1 MVDSESLIINRA
13 LDFFESKL
21 ASFAGKST
29 ADAYGK
35 ALMSFRAFASAVQ
48 AAEECFTQ
56 RLLEDWYVSMRV
68 KGLTAKTSAYYFD
81 NIASL
86 YNAAAKQAEAGP
98 TDIFRAVKGKI
109 KDFDC
114 NDRAFLITDADYE
127 RFANMV
133 NGRASSDFHTVIDTV
148 AMALTDSSLT
158 LRDIALMKKVDTDGL
173 SYRGRVIARRNI
185 EPKRK
190 YVFALDQSRL
200 TTRQAEAAL
209 AADIKTLFASYG
221 LPLFGSVA
229 DTIRS
234 YRAYAALMNG
244 VAASDT
250 LGTDWRYAP
259 ALPVLAVCTPHKVSA
274 ETAERVDRI
283 VCESIFDDTEHWYA
297 MRLRPRVSFG
307 DVVRRF
313 DDTDCQLRRPEMFY
327 PCEEIAKK
335 IGRKLVWREKPV
347 ISDVVFFKSRKAEI
361 YPMFMLLYDLA
372 WCYRSGRNRSGAY
385 AVIPDNAMRQ
395 FQETIGKFTP
405 DYEVVPTGHMALNH
419 DDRVV
424 VIGGDYAG
432 LTGTFIE
439 NDKED
444 DGEGHTVYRIMLPGN
459 NGSWNVGIDARLVRR
474 ADS

>member
-1 MVDSESLIINRA
+1 MVDSELLTINRA
-13 LDFFESKL
+13 LDFFELKL

-29 ADAYGK
+29 ADGYGK
-35 ALMSFRAFASAVQ
+35 ALINFRSFALAMNAGDV
-48 AAEECFTQ
+48 CITQ
-56 RLLEDWYVSMRV
+56 RFLEDWYVAMRL
-68 KGLTAKTSAYYFD
+68 KGLTTKTSAYYFD

-86 YNAAAKQAEAGP
+86 YIAAAKQAEVGP
-98 TDIFRAVKGKI
+98 TDIFRVVKGKI

-127 RFANMV
+127 RFSNMV
-133 NGRASSDFHTVIDTV
+133 NGHTSSDFHTVIDTV
-148 AMALTDSSLT
+148 AMALTDSRLT
-158 LRDIALMKKVDTDGL
+158 LRDIALMKKADTDSL
-173 SYRGRVIARRNI
+173 SCRGRVIARRNI

-200 TTRQAEAAL
+200 TPRQAEAAL
-209 AADIKTLFASYG
+209 ASDIKTLFASYG
-221 LPLFGSVA
+221 LPLYGSVT

-250 LGTDWRYAP
+250 FGTDGRYAS
-259 ALPVLAVCTPHKVSA
+259 ALPVLAVCTPHKVNA
-274 ETAERVDRI
+274 EAGERVDRI
-283 VCESIFDDTEHWYA
+283 VCEAIFDDTEHWYA
-297 MRLRPRVSFG
+297 MRLRPRVAYG

-313 DDTDCQLRRPEMFY
+313 DDRDCQLRRPEMFY
-327 PCEEIAKK
+327 PCEEIAKR

-347 ISDVVFFKSRKAEI
+347 ISDVVFFKSHKAEI
-361 YPMFMLLYDLA
+361 YPMFTLLYDLA

-405 DYEVVPTGHMALNH
+405 DYEVVPTGHMALSP

-432 LTGTFIE
+432 LTGRYIS
-439 NDKED
+439 NDKVD
-444 DGEGHTVYRIMLPGN
+444 DGEGHIVYRIMLPGN